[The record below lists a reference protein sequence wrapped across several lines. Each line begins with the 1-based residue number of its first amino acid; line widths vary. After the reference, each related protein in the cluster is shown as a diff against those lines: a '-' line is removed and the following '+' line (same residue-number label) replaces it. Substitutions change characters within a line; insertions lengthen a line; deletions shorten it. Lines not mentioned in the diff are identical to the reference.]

1 MAKALLMTDAP
12 ILVFGR
18 NGQLARA
25 LRRCLL
31 ARGEEVR
38 AVGSGELDLASGPE
52 GAAGHVRDVRAVVN
66 AAAWTAVDAAE
77 TEASKNT
84 ALNARAPGV
93 MAEACAEAGVPFVH
107 VSTDYVFDGT
117 GNAPLS
123 PDGRT
128 DPLNAYGR
136 AKLSG
141 ERAVAEAGG
150 NSLVVRTS
158 WVFDGT
164 GKNFP
169 NTMLRLAESRNHLS
183 VVDDQWGRPTH
194 AGHLAEAIFAALDVG
209 WTGHRVEHV
218 QGAGEP
224 VTWAGFA
231 REVFRQADRDV
242 EVEGVDTEAYPTP
255 AKRPA
260 WSVLDCSRFER
271 VFAHPLQPW
280 RSGVELMLWERE
292 QGVGI

>member
-1 MAKALLMTDAP
+1 MTVLP
-12 ILVFGR
+12 LLVFGR
-18 NGQLARA
+18 SGQLARA
-25 LRRCLL
+25 LRRSLL
-31 ARGEEVR
+31 ARDEAVR
-38 AVGSGELDLASGPE
+38 VVGSDTLDLAGNPE
-52 GAAGHVRDVRAVVN
+52 GAAQHVRGVRGVVN

-77 TEASKNT
+77 TEGAKTT

-93 MAEACAEAGVPFVH
+93 MAEACARAGVPLVH

-117 GNAPLS
+117 GDAPLS
-123 PDGRT
+123 PDAVT
-128 DPLNAYGR
+128 DPLSAYGR
-136 AKLSG
+136 AKLAG
-141 ERAVAEAGG
+141 ERAVGEAGG
-150 NSLVVRTS
+150 DSLVVRTS

-169 NTMLRLAESRNHLS
+169 NTMLRLAETRDKLT
-183 VVDDQWGRPTH
+183 VVDDQWGRPTY
-194 AGHLAEAIFAALDVG
+194 AGHLAEAVLAALDAG

-231 REVFRQADRDV
+231 SEVFRQAGVDV
-242 EVEGVDTEAYPTP
+242 QVEGVGTEAYPTP

-271 VFAHPLQPW
+271 VFGHPLLPW
-280 RSGVELMLWERE
+280 QSGVELMMWERS
-292 QGVGI
+292 

>member
-1 MAKALLMTDAP
+1 M
-12 ILVFGR
+12 
-18 NGQLARA
+18 
-25 LRRCLL
+25 
-31 ARGEEVR
+31 ARGEAVR
-38 AVGSGELDLASGPE
+38 VVGSDALDLAGNPE
-52 GAAGHVRDVRAVVN
+52 GAAEHIKGVRGVVN

-77 TEASKNT
+77 TEAEANT
-84 ALNARAPGV
+84 ALNVRAPCV
-93 MAEACAEAGVPFVH
+93 MAKACARAGVPFVH
-107 VSTDYVFDGT
+107 LSTDYVFDGT
-117 GNAPLS
+117 GDAPLS
-123 PDGRT
+123 PDAAT

-136 AKLSG
+136 AKLAG

-158 WVFDGT
+158 WVFDGR

-169 NTMLRLAESRNHLS
+169 NTMLRLAETRDNLS

-194 AGHLAEAIFAALDVG
+194 AGHLAEAILAALDAG

-224 VTWAGFA
+224 VSWAGFA
-231 REVFRQADRDV
+231 REVFRQAGVDV
-242 EVEGVDTEAYPTP
+242 EVEGVGTEAYPTP

-271 VFAHPLQPW
+271 VFGHPLLPW
-280 RSGVELMLWERE
+280 QDGVELMLWERG
-292 QGVGI
+292 QRMLS